1 LKATAIQNQ
10 RRQGYVKNV
19 VLERG
24 FAWVADEFG
33 DSFYA
38 SLYQLLNCEGTDL
51 KPGMGV
57 TFTISTTPRGPAAS
71 NVVAII

>member
-1 LKATAIQNQ
+1 MGSTVIPNQ
-10 RRQGYVKNV
+10 RRQGYVKRV

-33 DSFYA
+33 DDFYM
-38 SLYQLLNCEGTDL
+38 SLVQLQNVEGTDL

-57 TFTISTTPRGPAAS
+57 TFAVFDTPRGPAAK